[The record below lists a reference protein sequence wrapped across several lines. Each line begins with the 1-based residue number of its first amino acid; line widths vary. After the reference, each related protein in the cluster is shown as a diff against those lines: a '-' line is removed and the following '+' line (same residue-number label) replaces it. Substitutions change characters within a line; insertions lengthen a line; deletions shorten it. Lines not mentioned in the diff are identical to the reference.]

1 MRELF
6 AVGEAMPYLDVGGVR
21 LYYDVVG
28 SGEPVVLVN
37 GIFMSTRSWVYQ
49 ANHLASLGY
58 MVVTHDLRGQWMS
71 DKPIEEDLYSVEIHA
86 EDLRKLLDH
95 LGLRRAHLVGTSYG
109 GMISMLFAVKYRE
122 YVNDLTIIT
131 STSEIH
137 EDLRL
142 TALRWLEGA
151 LSGDFR
157 KFVLS
162 WINDV
167 YSGEYLTTAGPT
179 FVDKLIGYFSQ
190 GFDLQAAVKLLKA
203 FLRVL
208 DSPLTPLITKIEV
221 PTLVVAA
228 ELDRVMPPK
237 YSRIISRSIRGSTYF
252 EVREAGHAVIIE
264 KPDIVNCI
272 VTGFIR
278 SNSLSSNP

>member
-1 MRELF
+1 
-6 AVGEAMPYLDVGGVR
+6 MPYVDVGGVK
-21 LYYDVVG
+21 LYYDVIG

-49 ANHLASLGY
+49 VNHLASLGY

-71 DKPIEEDLYSVEIHA
+71 DKPAEDELYSIEIHA
-86 EDLRKLLDH
+86 EDLKKLLDH
-95 LGLRRAHLVGTSYG
+95 LGLRRVHLVGTSYG
-109 GMISMLFAVKYRE
+109 GMISMMFAAKYRE
-122 YVNDLTIIT
+122 YVNDLTVIT

-151 LSGDFR
+151 LSGDLR

-162 WINDV
+162 WVNDV
-167 YSGEYLTTAGPT
+167 YSGEYLTAVGPA

-190 GFDLQAAVKLLKA
+190 GFDLQAAARLLKA

-208 DSPLTPLITKIEV
+208 DSPLTPLIAKIEV

-237 YSRIISRSIRGSTYF
+237 YSRIISRSIKGSVYI
-252 EVREAGHAVIIE
+252 EIREAGHAVIIE
-264 KPDIVNCI
+264 KPEVVNYI

-278 SNSLSSNP
+278 SNAIHRGL